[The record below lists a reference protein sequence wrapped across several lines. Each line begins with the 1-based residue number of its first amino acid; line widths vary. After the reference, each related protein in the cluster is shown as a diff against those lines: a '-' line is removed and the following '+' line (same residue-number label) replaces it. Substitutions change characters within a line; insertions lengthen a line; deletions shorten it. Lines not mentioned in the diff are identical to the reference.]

1 MVRVAVVVAVVVMLS
16 IVVLIRVL
24 SAVVGMLVIVVLIQ
38 LTFASVVGLSIVVLG
53 NVVAA
58 VFVSVSVVV
67 LCAGVAV
74 VVGLSV
80 VVLGNVTSA
89 VVVMLSVVVLG
100 IVFAVVVVSAVVS
113 LIMLLGA
120 PRRANAAARLRFR
133 AWAGRVGSVA
143 RLCVVAR
150 AVCRPKL
157 YSCAAPLVSSPGLH
171 RGVESV
177 RGRAKCARRGNGLA
191 AVFLY
196 LGRLANG
203 SWRVRSP

>member
-38 LTFASVVGLSIVVLG
+38 LTFAS
-53 NVVAA
+53 
-58 VFVSVSVVV
+58 
-67 LCAGVAV
+67 